1 MDERA
6 AVDALAAQTDSVK
19 AELAEA
25 KETVQQVVREDNE
38 ASSQRD
44 NKATRQQDNEATSQQ
59 NNETTRQQV
68 NETTSQRDK
77 QKKKK
82 HPLGHVSSYKACF
95 PDLQEVQI
103 VAAQKWG
110 VKPVLNR
117 AQAEDRKDELVYVS
131 ANPYF
136 AVDRNLTSSIPY
148 LVPRA
153 SELVARI
160 GRNFMDSLYVK
171 GVPMHKIIVSSVL
184 RTEADVVRLRRING
198 NASEQSCHRYGTTVD
213 ICYNRFLT
221 VSPPDGPERRAVNN
235 DTLKWVLSQVLR
247 DLRSEKR
254 CYVKYEVKQGCFH
267 LTVR

>member
-25 KETVQQVVREDNE
+25 KETVQQVVQE
-38 ASSQRD
+38 
-44 NKATRQQDNEATSQQ
+44 DNEATSQRD
-59 NNETTRQQV
+59 NEA
-68 NETTSQRDK
+68 TSQRDK

-136 AVDRNLTSSIPY
+136 VVDRNLTSSIPY